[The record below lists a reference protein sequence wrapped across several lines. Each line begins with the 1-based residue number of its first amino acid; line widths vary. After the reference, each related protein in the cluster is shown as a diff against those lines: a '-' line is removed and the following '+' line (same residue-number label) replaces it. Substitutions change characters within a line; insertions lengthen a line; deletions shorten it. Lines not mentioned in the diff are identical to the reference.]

1 MLLNDFEKY
10 QVQKFDPILTTIEI
24 KDKER
29 EKYLSEGGYSTI
41 FHGIYSFVPQIS
53 IHKDISN
60 SIKAKGVLKTSYLVR
75 KTGL

>member
-29 EKYLSEGGYSTI
+29 EKYLS
-41 FHGIYSFVPQIS
+41 
-53 IHKDISN
+53 
-60 SIKAKGVLKTSYLVR
+60 
-75 KTGL
+75 